1 MRYKEIVSLPST
13 PEEAQ
18 NAILD
23 LVTVYK
29 GKKASSIPM
38 DEILGVLHN
47 QGYDADKRWVMD
59 TLRDKAGIQ
68 RIAKD
73 EVILQPEE
81 PPETAS
87 DEEAVF
93 SQDKVA
99 QMATSAAKKSIKNG

>member
-1 MRYKEIVSLPST
+1 MRYKELVSLPST
-13 PEEAQ
+13 PEEAK

-29 GKKASSIPM
+29 SKKASSIPM
-38 DEILGVLHN
+38 DEILSVLHN
-47 QGYDADKRWVMD
+47 QGFDADKRWVMD
-59 TLRDKAGIQ
+59 TLKDKAGIQ